1 MRHKVAGRKFSRPTG
16 HRLSMLHNLVEDL
29 IRYEK
34 IETTE
39 AKAKEVRPL
48 AEKLITLGK
57 GGTLHGRRQAL
68 AVADSKVVDK
78 VFHVL
83 APRYK
88 ERAGGYTRVIKEG
101 PRLGDAAPMARLE
114 LVE

>member
-1 MRHKVAGRKFSRPTG
+1 MRHRVGGRKFSRPTG
-16 HRLSMLHNLVEDL
+16 HRLSMLRNLVQDL

-39 AKAKEVRPL
+39 AKAKEARPM

-57 GGTLHGRRQAL
+57 EGSLHARRQAL
-68 AVADSKVVDK
+68 SVANPTVVDK

-88 ERAGGYTRVIKEG
+88 ERPGGYTRVIKEG
-101 PRLGDAAPMARLE
+101 PRLGDAAPMAWLE

>member
-1 MRHKVAGRKFSRPTG
+1 MRHRVAGKKFSRPTA
-16 HRLSMLHNLVEDL
+16 HRMSMLHNLVEDL

-39 AKAKEVRPL
+39 TKAKAVRPM

-57 GGTLHGRRQAL
+57 EGSLHARRQAL
-68 AVADSKVVDK
+68 SVANPKVVDK

-83 APRYK
+83 GPRYK
-88 ERAGGYTRVIKEG
+88 ERPGGYTRITKEG
-101 PRLGDAAPMARLE
+101 PRLGDAAPMALLE
-114 LVE
+114 LVD